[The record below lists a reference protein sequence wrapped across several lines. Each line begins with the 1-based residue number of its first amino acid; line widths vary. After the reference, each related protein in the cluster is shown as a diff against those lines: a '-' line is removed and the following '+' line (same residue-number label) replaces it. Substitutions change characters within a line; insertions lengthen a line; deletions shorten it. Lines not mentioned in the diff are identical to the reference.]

1 MSDKDE
7 AIHFTQSLVNAA
19 EHINS
24 NTVFEEG
31 DVMIGQLVWVD
42 DYDPNLK
49 TEDGQPA
56 VPVIKFLSDPKDRS
70 FTGTIMSVK
79 DNKPVAIAL
88 ILQDT
93 NTAAYTP
100 IYDLDFGLMSFS
112 EEDESKAYKVQKY
125 GTVIMQIG
133 HSGFA
138 FVYALRL
145 IKKESLKNKS
155 EE

>member
-7 AIHFTQSLVNAA
+7 TISFTQSLVNAA

-24 NTVFEEG
+24 NTIFEEG

-42 DYDPNLK
+42 DYDSNLK
-49 TEDGQPA
+49 TDDGEPA

-88 ILQDT
+88 ILQDA

-100 IYDLDFGLMSFS
+100 IYDLDFGLMS
-112 EEDESKAYKVQKY
+112 EDESKAYKVQKY

-133 HSGFA
+133 HKGFA
-138 FVYALRL
+138 SVYALRL